1 MATGTSTGSLA
12 SIKRK
17 LDEISRQIYEIDL
30 KVQAFKKENKD
41 ILDLLEAKRLLQQD
55 IVSLQIDYE
64 LQKAKNKKKWN

>member
-12 SIKRK
+12 LIERK

-41 ILDLLEAKRLLQQD
+41 ISDLLEAKRLRQQD

-64 LQKAKNKKKWN
+64 LQKAKNKKKRN

>member
-1 MATGTSTGSLA
+1 MATGTSAGSLA
-12 SIKRK
+12 LIKRK

-41 ILDLLEAKRLLQQD
+41 ISDLLEAKRLLQQD

-64 LQKAKNKKKWN
+64 LQKAKNKKKHN